1 MTTAEPVVRVI
12 DDDEAVRISIK
23 DLLDSVGMRS
33 ELYECGRDFI
43 AAQSPNSPPGC
54 LVLDV
59 RLPGTSG
66 LEFQQELLATKV
78 DIPIVFITGHGDI
91 PMSVQAMKAGAVDFL
106 SKPFRE
112 QELLDAIN
120 KAVERDRVCRVRQ
133 SQQQELRAR
142 FDELTPRERD
152 VMLLVVQGLLN
163 KQIATELG
171 ASETTVKIH
180 RAQAMRKMQA
190 DSLPDLVRMAERL
203 SLQVR

>member
-33 ELYECGRDFI
+33 ELYESGRDFL
-43 AAQSPNSPPGC
+43 AAQSPDSPPGC
-54 LVLDV
+54 LILDV

-66 LEFQQELLATKV
+66 LEFQQELASTKV

-106 SKPFRE
+106 PKPFRD

-120 KAVERDRVCRVRQ
+120 KAVERDRTHRARQ
-133 SQQQELRAR
+133 THLHEFQKR

-152 VMLLVVQGLLN
+152 VMLLVIQGLLN
-163 KQIATELG
+163 KQIASELG

-180 RAQAMRKMQA
+180 RAQVMRKMQA

-203 SLQVR
+203 ALPAK